1 MYLLRRA
8 LGLVF
13 RDEADKK
20 VQELWSQY
28 QACCTRVMDGA
39 TVLDVGCGPGEHSHE
54 VLRLWNA
61 AWYAGVD
68 VSVGMVRDAKL
79 RYPAVNFIAADGCS
93 LPFPNG
99 SFDVVTSSF
108 AFHHVPVALRR
119 KFLQEQLRVGKI
131 VLLRDLFGMEPGWRG
146 WLYRMY
152 YVIFDGS
159 EYRFTLREW
168 HRFIESTGAEIVLES
183 HSPLDVVRNR
193 HCFFLIRPILS
204 SGFRYDQVEDC
215 CDF

>member
-1 MYLLRRA
+1 MA
-8 LGLVF
+8 
-13 RDEADKK
+13 
-20 VQELWSQY
+20 
-28 QACCTRVMDGA
+28 GA

-79 RYPAVNFIAADGCS
+79 RYPALDFIAADGCS

-99 SFDVVTSSF
+99 SLDVVTSSF
-108 AFHHVPVALRR
+108 AFHHIPAALRR

-159 EYRFTLREW
+159 EYRFTLQEW
-168 HRFIESTGAEIVLES
+168 RQFIVSAGAQIILEG
-183 HSPLDVVRNR
+183 HSRQDLMRNR
-193 HCFFLIRPILS
+193 HCFFLIRQGPES
-204 SGFRYDQVEDC
+204 
-215 CDF
+215 DFQRLVI